1 MLAAPCLTLLNAS
14 DMEIKRS
21 ALVLHPAMDM
31 FRLVQDVP
39 AYPDFLT
46 WCLSSEVH
54 EQTAQQQLAS
64 LVVKVSGITQT
75 FTTRNRFVA
84 GERLTLS
91 LVDGPFQH
99 LSGEWL
105 FEPLGVSGSKVSL
118 VLSFDFSN
126 RVLSSAFR
134 RGFTHI
140 ADRLVSEFSKRA
152 DHVYGI

>member
-1 MLAAPCLTLLNAS
+1 
-14 DMEIKRS
+14 MEIKRT

-39 AYPDFLT
+39 AYPDFLS
-46 WCLSSEVH
+46 WCRKAEVH
-54 EQTAQQQLAS
+54 EQTPEHQLAS
-64 LVVKVSGITQT
+64 LAVRVGGVTQT
-75 FTTRNRFVA
+75 FTTRNRFVP

-91 LVDGPFQH
+91 LVEGPFRH

-105 FEPLGVSGSKVSL
+105 FEPLGTEGSKVTL
-118 VLSFDFSN
+118 VLAFDFSS

-140 ADRLVSEFSKRA
+140 ADRLVLEFSKRA
-152 DHVYGI
+152 DDVYGF

>member
-1 MLAAPCLTLLNAS
+1 
-14 DMEIKRS
+14 
-21 ALVLHPAMDM
+21 MDM

-54 EQTAQQQLAS
+54 EQSSDHQLAS
-64 LVVKVSGITQT
+64 LVVKVSGVTQT
-75 FTTRNRFVA
+75 FTTRNRFVP

-91 LVDGPFQH
+91 LVEGPFRH
-99 LSGEWL
+99 LSGDWL
-105 FEPLGVSGSKVSL
+105 FEPLGGEGSKVSL
-118 VLSFDFSN
+118 ILSFDFSS

>member
-1 MLAAPCLTLLNAS
+1 
-14 DMEIKRS
+14 MEIKRS

-54 EQTAQQQLAS
+54 EQSSDHQLAS
-64 LVVKVSGITQT
+64 LVVKVSGVTQT
-75 FTTRNRFVA
+75 FTTRNRFVP

-91 LVDGPFQH
+91 LVEGPFRH

-105 FEPLGVSGSKVSL
+105 FEPLGGEGSKVSL
-118 VLSFDFSN
+118 ILSFDFSS

>member
-1 MLAAPCLTLLNAS
+1 
-14 DMEIKRS
+14 MEIKRT

-39 AYPDFLT
+39 AYPDFLS

-54 EQTAQQQLAS
+54 EQTPEYQLAT
-64 LVVKVSGITQT
+64 LVVKVSGITQS
-75 FTTRNRFVA
+75 FTTRNRFVP

-91 LVDGPFQH
+91 LVEGPFQR

-105 FEPLGVSGSKVSL
+105 FDPLGGEGSKITL
-118 VLSFDFSN
+118 ILSFDFSS

-134 RGFTHI
+134 QGFTRI

-152 DHVYGI
+152 DDVYGS

>member
-1 MLAAPCLTLLNAS
+1 
-14 DMEIKRS
+14 MEIKRT

-39 AYPDFLT
+39 AYPEFLS
-46 WCLSSEVH
+46 WCRSSEVH
-54 EQTAQQQLAS
+54 EQTPEYQLAS

-75 FTTRNRFVA
+75 FTTRNRFVP

-91 LVDGPFQH
+91 LVEGPFQH

-105 FEPLGVSGSKVSL
+105 FEPLGGEGSKVTL
-118 VLSFDFSN
+118 VLSFDFSS

-134 RGFTHI
+134 RGFTRI
-140 ADRLVSEFSKRA
+140 ADRLVFEFSKRA
-152 DHVYGI
+152 DDFYGT

>member
-1 MLAAPCLTLLNAS
+1 
-14 DMEIKRS
+14 MEIKRS

-54 EQTAQQQLAS
+54 EQSPEHQLAS

-75 FTTRNRFVA
+75 FTTRNRFVP

-91 LVDGPFQH
+91 LVEGPFQH

-105 FEPLGVSGSKVSL
+105 FEPLGGEGSKVSL

-152 DHVYGI
+152 DNVYGI

>member
-1 MLAAPCLTLLNAS
+1 
-14 DMEIKRS
+14 
-21 ALVLHPAMDM
+21 MDM

-39 AYPDFLT
+39 SYPDFLT
-46 WCLSSEVH
+46 WCLESEVH
-54 EQTAQQQLAS
+54 EQSSDQQLAS
-64 LVVKVSGITQT
+64 LVVKVSGVTQT

-91 LVDGPFQH
+91 LVDGPFRH

-105 FEPLGVSGSKVSL
+105 FDQLAAEGSKVTL
-118 VLSFDFSN
+118 VLNFDFSSK
-126 RVLSSAFR
+126 VLSSAFR

-152 DHVYGI
+152 DDVYGK

>member
-1 MLAAPCLTLLNAS
+1 
-14 DMEIKRS
+14 
-21 ALVLHPAMDM
+21 MDM

-54 EQTAQQQLAS
+54 EQSSDHQLAS
-64 LVVKVSGITQT
+64 LVVKVSGVTQT
-75 FTTRNRFVA
+75 FTTRNRFVP

-91 LVDGPFQH
+91 LVEGPFRH

-105 FEPLGVSGSKVSL
+105 FEPLGGEGSKVSL
-118 VLSFDFSN
+118 VLSFDFSS

-134 RGFTHI
+134 RGFTHV